1 MFSIFNIMKFL
12 EPISVSRISSLLNI
26 PFFGDGEK
34 LVYGLNEINRCKE
47 GDIIFV
53 NHPKYQSKAE
63 LSKATVIIT
72 KIKKLDSK
80 KIQLISN
87 NPFLDFNLLIRK
99 LKPSSNI
106 KLKCGDNTFIHPS
119 VVIGNNVKIGSN
131 CVIHPNVVFYDNVN
145 VGDHCIIHSNS
156 VIGSSAFYFSKEN
169 DQYTALTT
177 CGSVRIGNHVEIGS
191 NNTID
196 SGVTDET
203 IIGDGTKID
212 NLVHIGHDTKIG
224 KNCLIAA
231 QVGIAGCNVIG
242 DNVTLWGQVG
252 IPSNL
257 KIGKGAIIL
266 GKSGPISDVKEND
279 IIFGVPGVNSKQ
291 RFRELIIQRKLP
303 GILKKLNLE

>member
-1 MFSIFNIMKFL
+1 MFSIFNFMKFL
-12 EPISVSRISSLLNI
+12 EPISVSRISSLLDI

-34 LVYGLNEINRCKE
+34 LVYGLNEINRCEE

-53 NHPKYQSKAE
+53 NHPKYQARAE
-63 LSKATVIIT
+63 LSKATAIIT
-72 KIKKLDSK
+72 KIRNLESK

-87 NPFLDFNLLIRK
+87 RPFLDFNLLIKRVN
-99 LKPSSNI
+99 PSSTI
-106 KLKCGDNTFIHPS
+106 KLKCGENTFIHPS

-131 CVIHPNVVFYDNVN
+131 CKIHPNVVFYDNVN
-145 VGDHCIIHSNS
+145 VGDNCVIHSNS
-156 VIGSSAFYFSKEN
+156 VIGSNAFYFNKEN
-169 DQYTALTT
+169 NQYTALTT
-177 CGSVRIGNHVEIGS
+177 CGSVRIGNHVEIGA

-196 SGVTDET
+196 SGVTNET
-203 IIGDGTKID
+203 VIGDGTKID

-231 QVGIAGCNVIG
+231 QVGIAGCNIIG

-257 KIGKGAIIL
+257 NIGKGATIL

-303 GILKKLNLE
+303 DILKKLNLE

>member
-1 MFSIFNIMKFL
+1 MFSIFNFMKFL
-12 EPISVSRISSLLNI
+12 EPISVSRISSLLDI

-34 LVYGLNEINRCKE
+34 LVYGLNEINRCEE

-53 NHPKYQSKAE
+53 NHPKYQARAE
-63 LSKATVIIT
+63 LSKATAIIT
-72 KIKKLDSK
+72 KIRNLESK

-87 NPFLDFNLLIRK
+87 RPFLDFNLLIK
-99 LKPSSNI
+99 KVKPSSTI
-106 KLKCGDNTFIHPS
+106 KLKCGENTFIHPS

-131 CVIHPNVVFYDNVN
+131 CKIHPNVVFYDNVN
-145 VGDHCIIHSNS
+145 VGDNCVIHSNS
-156 VIGSSAFYFSKEN
+156 VIGSNAFYFNKEN
-169 DQYTALTT
+169 NQYTALTT
-177 CGSVRIGNHVEIGS
+177 CGSVRIGNHVEIGA

-196 SGVTDET
+196 SGVTNET
-203 IIGDGTKID
+203 VIGDGTKID

-257 KIGKGAIIL
+257 KIGKGATIL

-303 GILKKLNLE
+303 DILKKLNLE

>member
-1 MFSIFNIMKFL
+1 MFSIFSFMEFL
-12 EPISVSRISSLLNI
+12 EPISVSRISSLLDVSY
-26 PFFGDGEK
+26 FGDGEQ

-47 GDIIFV
+47 GDIIYV
-53 NHPKYQSKAE
+53 NHPKYHAKAE
-63 LSKATVIIT
+63 LSKATAIIS
-72 KIKKLDSK
+72 KVRNLDSK

-87 NPFLDFNLLIRK
+87 NPFLDFNLLIK
-99 LKPSSNI
+99 KVKPSSNV

-131 CVIHPNVVFYDNVN
+131 CVIHPNVVFYDNVD

-156 VIGSSAFYFSKEN
+156 VIGSSAFYYNKEN
-169 DQYTALTT
+169 DQHTALTT

-191 NNTID
+191 GNTID
-196 SGVTDET
+196 AGVTDET

-231 QVGIAGCNVIG
+231 QVGIAGCNIIG

-257 KIGKGAIIL
+257 KIGEGATIL

-303 GILKKLNLE
+303 DILKKLNLE

>member
-1 MFSIFNIMKFL
+1 MFSIFKFMEFL
-12 EPISVSRISSLLNI
+12 EPISVSRISSLLDV

-34 LVYGLNEINRCKE
+34 LIYGLNEINRCKE
-47 GDIIFV
+47 GDIIYV
-53 NHPKYQSKAE
+53 NHPKYHAKAE
-63 LSKATVIIT
+63 LSKATAIIS
-72 KIKKLDSK
+72 KVRNLDSK

-87 NPFLDFNLLIRK
+87 NPFHDFNLLIK
-99 LKPSSNI
+99 KAKPSSNI
-106 KLKCGDNTFIHPS
+106 KLKCGDNTFIHPN

-131 CVIHPNVVFYDNVN
+131 CVIHPNVVFYDNVD
-145 VGDHCIIHSNS
+145 VGDHCIIHSNT
-156 VIGSSAFYFSKEN
+156 VIGSSAFYYNKEN
-169 DQYTALTT
+169 DQHTALTT

-191 NNTID
+191 GNTID
-196 SGVTDET
+196 AGVTDET

-231 QVGIAGCNVIG
+231 QVGIAGCNIIG

-257 KIGKGAIIL
+257 NIGKGATIL

-303 GILKKLNLE
+303 DILKKLNLE

>member
-1 MFSIFNIMKFL
+1 MFSIFSFMEFL
-12 EPISVSRISSLLNI
+12 EPISVSRISSLLDV

-53 NHPKYQSKAE
+53 NHPKYHAKAE
-63 LSKATVIIT
+63 LSKATAIIT
-72 KIKKLDSK
+72 KVRNLNSK

-87 NPFLDFNLLIRK
+87 NPFLDFNLLIK
-99 LKPSSNI
+99 KVKPSSNV
-106 KLKCGDNTFIHPS
+106 KLKCGDNTFIHPN

-131 CVIHPNVVFYDNVN
+131 CVIHPNVVFYDNVD

-156 VIGSSAFYFSKEN
+156 VIGSSAFYYNKEN
-169 DQYTALTT
+169 DQHTALTT

-191 NNTID
+191 GNTID
-196 SGVTDET
+196 AGVTDET

-231 QVGIAGCNVIG
+231 QVGIAGCNIIG

-257 KIGKGAIIL
+257 NIGKGATIL

-303 GILKKLNLE
+303 DILKKLNLE

>member
-1 MFSIFNIMKFL
+1 MFSIFNFMEFL
-12 EPISVSRISSLLNI
+12 EPISVSRISSLLDV

-47 GDIIFV
+47 GDIIYV
-53 NHPKYQSKAE
+53 NHPKYHAKAE
-63 LSKATVIIT
+63 LSKAIAIIS
-72 KIKKLDSK
+72 KVRNLDSK

-87 NPFLDFNLLIRK
+87 NPFQDFNLLIK
-99 LKPSSNI
+99 KVKPSSNV
-106 KLKCGDNTFIHPS
+106 KLKCGDNTFIHP
-119 VVIGNNVKIGSN
+119 
-131 CVIHPNVVFYDNVN
+131 NVVFYDNVD
-145 VGDHCIIHSNS
+145 VGDHCIIHSNT
-156 VIGSSAFYFSKEN
+156 VIGSSAFYYNKEN
-169 DQYTALTT
+169 DQHTALTT

-191 NNTID
+191 GNTID
-196 SGVTDET
+196 AGVTDET

-231 QVGIAGCNVIG
+231 QVGIAGCNIIG

-257 KIGKGAIIL
+257 NIGKGATIL

-303 GILKKLNLE
+303 DILKKLNLE

>member
-1 MFSIFNIMKFL
+1 MFSIFNFMKFL
-12 EPISVSRISSLLNI
+12 EPISVSRISSLLDI

-47 GDIIFV
+47 GDIVFV
-53 NHPKYQSKAE
+53 NHPKYQAKAE
-63 LSKATVIIT
+63 LSKATAIIT
-72 KIKKLDSK
+72 KIRNLDSK

-87 NPFLDFNLLIRK
+87 RPFIDFNLLIK
-99 LKPSSNI
+99 QTKPSSNI

-131 CVIHPNVVFYDNVN
+131 CIIHPNVVFYDNVN
-145 VGDHCIIHSNS
+145 IGDHCIIHSNS
-156 VIGSSAFYFSKEN
+156 VIGSSAFYFNKEN
-169 DQYTALTT
+169 DQYAALTT

-257 KIGKGAIIL
+257 KIGKGATIL

-279 IIFGVPGVNSKQ
+279 IIFGVPGINSKQ

-303 GILKKLNLE
+303 DILKKLNLE

>member
-1 MFSIFNIMKFL
+1 MFSIFNFMKFL
-12 EPISVSRISSLLNI
+12 EPISVSRISSLLDI

-47 GDIIFV
+47 GDIVFV
-53 NHPKYQSKAE
+53 NHPKYQAKAE
-63 LSKATVIIT
+63 LSKATAIIT
-72 KIKKLDSK
+72 KIRNLDSK

-87 NPFLDFNLLIRK
+87 RPFIDFNLLIK
-99 LKPSSNI
+99 QTKPSSNI

-145 VGDHCIIHSNS
+145 IGDHCIIHSNS
-156 VIGSSAFYFSKEN
+156 VIGSSAFYFNKEN
-169 DQYTALTT
+169 DQYAALTT

-257 KIGKGAIIL
+257 KIGKGATIL

-279 IIFGVPGVNSKQ
+279 SVLAFYSNVF
-291 RFRELIIQRKLP
+291 RF
-303 GILKKLNLE
+303 

>member
-1 MFSIFNIMKFL
+1 MFSIFNFMKFL
-12 EPISVSRISSLLNI
+12 EPISVSRISSLLDI

-34 LVYGLNEINRCKE
+34 LVYGLNEINRCEE

-53 NHPKYQSKAE
+53 NHPKYQARAE
-63 LSKATVIIT
+63 LSKATAIIT
-72 KIKKLDSK
+72 KIRNLESK

-87 NPFLDFNLLIRK
+87 RPFLDFNLLIK
-99 LKPSSNI
+99 KVKPSSTI
-106 KLKCGDNTFIHPS
+106 KLKCGENTFIHPS

-131 CVIHPNVVFYDNVN
+131 CKIHPNVVFYDNVN
-145 VGDHCIIHSNS
+145 VGDNSVIHSNS
-156 VIGSSAFYFSKEN
+156 VIGSNAFYFNKEN
-169 DQYTALTT
+169 NKYTALTT
-177 CGSVRIGNHVEIGS
+177 CGSVRIGNHVEIGA

-203 IIGDGTKID
+203 VIGDGTKID

-231 QVGIAGCNVIG
+231 QVGIAGCNTIG

-257 KIGKGAIIL
+257 KIGKGATIL

-279 IIFGVPGVNSKQ
+279 IIFGVPGINSKQ

-303 GILKKLNLE
+303 DILKKLNLE